1 MASCMPWTWRAAS
14 CEWSRSSDDHLRV
27 SAARRLGP
35 TRSPLTFHS
44 RAVVAVS
51 SHGGAVC
58 HHEGMS
64 DTSFVSVGP
73 KGRVV
78 IPVAIRRA
86 LDLREGSELVAT
98 VDDGAVV
105 LVPRSAV
112 KARLRSLF
120 AEVPTSMRDELL
132 VDRRAAAAG
141 ESSGG

>member
-1 MASCMPWTWRAAS
+1 
-14 CEWSRSSDDHLRV
+14 
-27 SAARRLGP
+27 
-35 TRSPLTFHS
+35 
-44 RAVVAVS
+44 
-51 SHGGAVC
+51 
-58 HHEGMS
+58 
-64 DTSFVSVGP
+64 
-73 KGRVV
+73 
-78 IPVAIRRA
+78 

>member
-1 MASCMPWTWRAAS
+1 MCRVEVAGRLVAEVEHEIVDQRPSHATRCLFATEGFHRPMSC
-14 CEWSRSSDDHLRV
+14 
-27 SAARRLGP
+27 
-35 TRSPLTFHS
+35 
-44 RAVVAVS
+44 
-51 SHGGAVC
+51 GGAVC
-58 HHEGMS
+58 HHKGVS

>member
-1 MASCMPWTWRAAS
+1 MCRVDVAGRLVAEVEHGIVDQRPSDATRCLFATVGFHRPMSC
-14 CEWSRSSDDHLRV
+14 
-27 SAARRLGP
+27 
-35 TRSPLTFHS
+35 
-44 RAVVAVS
+44 
-51 SHGGAVC
+51 GGAVC

>member
-1 MASCMPWTWRAAS
+1 MCRVEVAGRLVAEVEHGIVDQRPSDATRCLFATEGFHRPMSC
-14 CEWSRSSDDHLRV
+14 
-27 SAARRLGP
+27 
-35 TRSPLTFHS
+35 
-44 RAVVAVS
+44 
-51 SHGGAVC
+51 GGAVC

-86 LDLREGSELVAT
+86 LDLREGSELLAI
-98 VDDGAVV
+98 VDGGAVV

-120 AEVPTSMRDELL
+120 ADVPTSMRDELL